1 MATADSA
8 ASPGLSATA
17 ATSVRSGAIAPR
29 SGAEDDRGLARE
41 AGAIATAAAAMM
53 AKEHEWYRS
62 LSAQDRA
69 WVGAV
74 AQAGIDAFLGWF
86 RQSSAAPPQVPTD
99 IFGVAPAELAHT
111 ITLRQTLDLVR
122 TTIEAVE
129 EHIDRHAP
137 AASRGAMHEAI
148 LRYSREVAF
157 AAAQVYAAAAESR
170 GAWDARL
177 ESLVV
182 HAVIRGEADQTLQ
195 SRAAELG
202 WAAVTSVAV
211 VVGGTPAGSTA
222 RITERLRQ
230 TARRLGVEALSTAQG
245 ARLICVVG
253 NVEEPLDVAA
263 ALAPHFADGPVVIGP
278 RVPHLFAAGR
288 SARAALSGL
297 DVAAAWPGA
306 PNPVAADELLAERA
320 LNGEAHARRILTDRV
335 YRRLREAPA
344 DLLRTAQV
352 YLDNGAALEASARAL
367 FVHAN
372 TVRYRLGRI
381 DDVIGLDL
389 STPRDAWVARV
400 AISLGLIGE
409 RNPSGWRIAMARP
422 SDGTATDL

>member
-1 MATADSA
+1 MSVTGQPPAADPA
-8 ASPGLSATA
+8 L
-17 ATSVRSGAIAPR
+17 
-29 SGAEDDRGLARE
+29 LRE
-41 AGAIATAAAAMM
+41 AGAIATAASRLMEQ
-53 AKEHEWYRS
+53 EHQWYRA

-74 AQAGIDAFLGWF
+74 AQAGIDAFLSWF
-86 RQSSAAPPQVPTD
+86 RDSGYRGHATGRPPEPTD

-122 TTIEAVE
+122 TTIDAVE
-129 EHIDRHAP
+129 GHIDRHASATG
-137 AASRGAMHEAI
+137 AAAMREAI

-157 AAAQVYAAAAESR
+157 AAAQVYAVAAESR

-182 HAVIRGEADQTLQ
+182 HAVIRGEADQDLQ

-202 WAAVTSVAV
+202 WARVTSVAV
-211 VVGGTPAGSTA
+211 LVGTTPTGSTA

-230 TARRLGVEALSTAQG
+230 SARRLGVEALSTAQG
-245 ARLICVVG
+245 SRLICVLG
-253 NVEEPLDVAA
+253 NVEEPLDVAT
-263 ALAPHFADGPVVIGP
+263 ALTPQFAPGPVVIGP

-297 DVAAAWPGA
+297 DVAESWPGA
-306 PNPVAADELLAERA
+306 PQPVAADELLPERA
-320 LNGEAHARRILTDRV
+320 LNGEAHARRLLIDRV
-335 YRRLREAPA
+335 YRRLRDTPN
-344 DLLRTAQV
+344 DLLHTAQV
-352 YLDNGAALEASARAL
+352 YLDQGAALEASARAL

-381 DDVIGLDL
+381 EHLIGLDL
-389 STPRDAWVARV
+389 SVPRDAWVARV
-400 AISLGLIGE
+400 ALSLGRIAE
-409 RNPSGWRIAMARP
+409 PATSGWRSPTGGASPGP
-422 SDGTATDL
+422 S